1 MVFPKNNLF
10 MQKIALGTES
20 RFPTLRVSRN
30 FLLFKGGIESTHERA
45 SERLVC
51 LSHKVKLT
59 TDGHSRHLECEG
71 KVRPTPPFPTP
82 KVVQGLCL
90 SLSRFRSIQ
99 LGRSFV
105 LCQCSGAQCCCR
117 CRRRRCEKNI
127 LFAARRK
134 PFSFSFVAGCDR
146 KRARGFVSDD
156 QLFRLRPDSFFKKCA
171 NACLFFVYFRSFH
184 IARANIAQI

>member
-105 LCQCSGAQCCCR
+105 LCQCSELISSPLVYLCVVLVCLSSLSVY
-117 CRRRRCEKNI
+117 I
-127 LFAARRK
+127 LSHRI
-134 PFSFSFVAGCDR
+134 
-146 KRARGFVSDD
+146 
-156 QLFRLRPDSFFKKCA
+156 DS
-171 NACLFFVYFRSFH
+171 Y
-184 IARANIAQI
+184 